1 MQIHQTQEFEK
12 WYKSFKKDSKL
23 FAINKR
29 LFNLRLG
36 LFGDHKDLKGNLFEL
51 RFFNKGLAGLRI
63 YYTIKSNGEILLL
76 LNGGNKSSQTKDIQK
91 ARELI
96 IKYKEA

>member
-1 MQIHQTQEFEK
+1 MIINQTQEFEK
-12 WYKSFKKDSKL
+12 WYKSFKKDSRR

-29 LFNLRLG
+29 LFNLR
-36 LFGDHKDLKGNLFEL
+36 FGIFGAHKDLKGNLFEL
-51 RFFNKGLAGLRI
+51 RFFNKGCAGLRI

-76 LNGGNKSSQTKDIQK
+76 LNGGDKSSQKEDIKK

-96 IKYKEA
+96 IKYK